1 MQEKCCEKC
10 DLKKL
15 SKTSTIPEYCMD
27 IDCSCHKPQ
36 EKSVGEDWENKIDE
50 EDFTYWC
57 GNENHEC
64 ECGVDKEKIKE
75 FIRMLQKETEERV
88 RTEMN
93 TQLEETLKEIA
104 DYDLSAWR
112 KIGIERGYW
121 SYFEKETDD
130 KWRKKIEETE
140 IKLRKMRHYEIEE
153 YSHDDALLNVGFNDC
168 LDQAT
173 NIIKEMVK

>member
-36 EKSVGEDWENKIDE
+36 EKSVGEDWEAEFDE
-50 EDFTYWC
+50 FYTLP
-57 GNENHEC
+57 ENMIP
-64 ECGVDKEKIKE
+64 GPQREKAIKS
-75 FIRMLQKETEERV
+75 FIRNLQKETEERV
-88 RTEMN
+88 RAEMN
-93 TQLEETLKEIA
+93 KQLEETLKEIA

-121 SYFEKETDD
+121 AYFKKETDD
-130 KWRKKIEETE
+130 KWRKKIEE
-140 IKLRKMRHYEIEE
+140 KIEE
-153 YSHDDALLNVGFNDC
+153 LEKLAEHYHTMGNGQALEAI
-168 LDQAT
+168 DQAT
-173 NIIKEMVK
+173 NIIKEVNK